1 MADQSIQNIWG
12 TVKESLPNTMF
23 RVELEG
29 GKLVLATLKGTL
41 RKRYV
46 RIFPGDRVLVEMTKY
61 DTERGRIIDKY
72 RK

>member
-1 MADQSIQNIWG
+1 MSDQGSQNIWG
-12 TVKESLPNTMF
+12 VVKESLPNTMF
-23 RVELEG
+23 RVELEE